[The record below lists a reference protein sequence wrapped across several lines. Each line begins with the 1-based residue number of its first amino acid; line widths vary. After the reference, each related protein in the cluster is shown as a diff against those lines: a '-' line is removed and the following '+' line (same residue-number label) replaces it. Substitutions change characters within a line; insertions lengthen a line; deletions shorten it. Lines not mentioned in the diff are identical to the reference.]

1 MAWTPSQQQAI
12 NEEGN
17 NIIVSAGAG
26 SGKTA
31 VLTERVIRKLKSGIH
46 INELL
51 VLTFTNAAAA
61 EMKDRIRK
69 AIRET
74 KGLEKENAKIDSA
87 YITTFD
93 SFALSIVKKYHT
105 LINCT
110 NKIEITDDVVIDL
123 KKRELL
129 DKILD
134 EKYLLQDKRFT
145 KLIHDFCYK
154 DDKELKKD
162 LLAIYQK
169 IELKY
174 DKEKFL
180 NTYIEN
186 YTTSFKTVL
195 NDYQKSIAEKLE
207 NIKEALQEMSFYF
220 EGKYMEKVE
229 DYLKD
234 LLTKTTYEEQKQALD
249 KMERFPALPRNTEE
263 IAKSKKEELVNLV
276 KELKEV
282 MSYDSLE
289 AVEQELSHVLP

>member
-61 EMKDRIRK
+61 EMKDCIRK

-93 SFALSIVKKYHT
+93 SLALSVVKKYHT
-105 LINCT
+105 IINCT

-186 YTTSFKTVL
+186 YTTSFKKVL
-195 NDYQKSIAEKLE
+195 NDYQKSINEVKTAINNQIISE
-207 NIKEALQEMSFYF
+207 NY
-220 EGKYMEKVE
+220 
-229 DYLKD
+229 
-234 LLTKTTYEEQKQALD
+234 LD
-249 KMERFPALPRNTEE
+249 KLVTKI
-263 IAKSKKEELVNLV
+263 IAWKYYKGLIN
-276 KELKEV
+276 
-282 MSYDSLE
+282 
-289 AVEQELSHVLP
+289 